1 MANMIG
7 YSTDRDLGVDCVY
20 LGLGIITGILIG
32 MITVNIAGASVAL
45 HTGGGCLVSGLVFGW
60 LRSKRPTFGSL
71 PAATDCAAPEGF
83 RTGHLYRRHRAS
95 GRTSGHHAAHGKRVL
110 AGVAGGDSGTG
121 ALNQLHALRPLY
133 PQDAPGGNL
142 RCAGRASDLY
152 TGVECGCRIRWQQD
166 PCARV
171 YCSLC
176 HYQRAASYTPGD
188 LLHSINSM

>member
-1 MANMIG
+1 MSIALGYAIG
-7 YSTDRDLGVDCVY
+7 KVRIGRVQLV
-20 LGLGIITGILIG
+20 GIPGTL
-32 MITVNIAGASVAL
+32 
-45 HTGGGCLVSGLVFGW
+45 F
-60 LRSKRPTFGSL
+60 
-71 PAATDCAAPEGF
+71 AAIFID
-83 RTGHLYRRHRAS
+83 RTGVEIDKNIQTMAFALFIYSLGYVNGPQFFGGTAHRRWRPYFRA
-95 GRTSGHHAAHGKRVL
+95 GIRLLTL
-110 AGVAGGDSGTG
+110 
-121 ALNQLHALRPLY
+121 QALRPLY

-152 TGVECGCRIRWQQD
+152 TGVECGCRRRWQQA